1 MKGKSFQHNATDD
14 SEQEVQQKSIS
25 TIKKQ
30 QDVSKNVSARL
41 LKLKMKQAQCKT
53 SNMETKKTRLVK
65 KCLPINRK
73 DPLCNIDYNIRLF
86 K

>member
-1 MKGKSFQHNATDD
+1 MKGKSFQHNTTDD

-41 LKLKMKQAQCKT
+41 LKLKMKQAQRKT
-53 SNMETKKTRLVK
+53 SNMETKKRVS
-65 KCLPINRK
+65 
-73 DPLCNIDYNIRLF
+73 
-86 K
+86 